1 MRSADM
7 GHLTDT
13 EQPGLRLIAAPAI
26 RKVLQGNAEEIEQLV
41 ARAYQAH
48 HQHQTVNPDSYFLR
62 FPDSDRNRII
72 ALPAAIATDDLQVSG
87 IKWIASYPANLSKGL
102 ERASAVIILNNAETG
117 YPFAVMEGA
126 QISAMRTAASAV
138 LGADHC
144 ARLGRRVKSVS
155 FVGGGLISRN
165 ILNQFCARG
174 WQIGKACCHD
184 LNSEAAAALAN
195 HAVDSCGIA
204 AQPGSLEQALDAEIV
219 VFATSAVTPYLP
231 ETFQFSPGQT
241 VLNVS
246 LRDLAPQQ
254 VLAAQNVFDDVDHCL
269 KAQTSP
275 HLAEI
280 LSGGRDFVSGSLT
293 HVIDGAVTLTDSKP
307 VIYSPF
313 GMGIL
318 DVALASFVYAKAT
331 DQGDSLEVPDFF
343 RL

>member
-1 MRSADM
+1 M
-7 GHLTDT
+7 GTDSKAKR
-13 EQPGLRLIAAPAI
+13 PGLQLIAAKAI
-26 RKVLQGNAEEIEQLV
+26 RNILQGNAEEIEQLV
-41 ARAYQAH
+41 ARTYQAH
-48 HQHQTVNPDSYFLR
+48 HQQQTVNPDSYFLR

-72 ALPAAIATDDLQVSG
+72 ALPAAIATPELQVSG

-102 ERASAVIILNNAETG
+102 ERASAVIILNDAETG

-144 ARLGRRVKSVS
+144 SNLGRRAKSVA
-155 FVGGGLISRN
+155 FVGGGLIARN
-165 ILNQFCARG
+165 ILNQFCGRG
-174 WQIGKACCHD
+174 WQIGKVCCHD
-184 LNSEAAAALAN
+184 LNPDSATALAK
-195 HAVDSCGIA
+195 HAADSCGLA
-204 AQPGSLEQALDAEIV
+204 AHPGSLEQALDAEIV
-219 VFATSAVTPYLP
+219 VFATSAMAPYLP
-231 ETFQFSPGQT
+231 EGFQFSPGQT

-254 VLAAQNVFDDVDHCL
+254 ILTAQNVFDDVDHCL

-280 LSGGRDFVSGSLT
+280 QSGARDFVSGALT
-293 HVIDGAVTLTDSKP
+293 QVIDGTVRLTDSKP

-318 DVALASFVYAKAT
+318 DVALASFVYAKAMA
-331 DQGDSLEVPDFF
+331 QGETLQVPDFF
-343 RL
+343 GKAS